1 MRIIGVYQDGKL
13 FSAEKIAREIDMQR
27 RILLIIV
34 VVAVA
39 VVALAVTE
47 PWLYFVNR
55 EVNEAFPGMSAEQRE
70 AVSNMP
76 EAEKQALI
84 DMAKDNK
91 EMAEQTAMAQI
102 GEDTVVP
109 QAEQAMPPEMP
120 AEPVVLAQGSFID
133 IDPIHGAVGS
143 ATIYELPDG
152 SRVLRFEDF
161 RSKNGPDLHVYL
173 STEAPTSTFAGLG
186 DNEVHLGALKG
197 NVGNQNYEIP
207 AEVDLSQYRSVVIY
221 CVPFHVIF
229 STAEFSA

>member
-1 MRIIGVYQDGKL
+1 
-13 FSAEKIAREIDMQR
+13 MQR

-39 VVALAVTE
+39 VVALAITE

-84 DMAKDNK
+84 AMAKENK

-102 GEDTVVP
+102 GADTVVP
-109 QAEQAMPPEMP
+109 AAEQAMPPEMP
-120 AEPVVLAQGSFID
+120 AEPTILARGSFID

-143 ATIYELPDG
+143 ATIYQLPD
-152 SRVLRFEDF
+152 SSHVLRFEDF

-197 NVGNQNYEIP
+197 NVGNQNYAIP
-207 AEVDLSQYRSVVIY
+207 AEVDLNLYRSVVIY
-221 CVPFHVIF
+221 CVPFRVVF
-229 STAEFSA
+229 STAEFSE

>member
-1 MRIIGVYQDGKL
+1 
-13 FSAEKIAREIDMQR
+13 MQR
-27 RILLIIV
+27 RLLLIII
-34 VVAVA
+34 VVAAA
-39 VVALAVTE
+39 VVALAITQ

-55 EVNEAFPGMSAEQRE
+55 EVNEAFPGMTAEQRE

-76 EAEKQALI
+76 EDEKQMLL
-84 DMAKDNK
+84 DMAKENQ
-91 EMAEQTAMAQI
+91 EMAEQTARAQI
-102 GEDTVVP
+102 GDDTVVP

-120 AEPVVLAQGSFID
+120 AEPVALAQGSFID

-186 DNEVHLGALKG
+186 ENEVHLGALKG
-197 NVGNQNYEIP
+197 NVGNQNYAVP
-207 AEVDLSQYRSVVIY
+207 ADVDLSQYRSVVIY
-221 CVPFHVIF
+221 CVPFKVVF